1 MRKTSMTRTILA
13 CLAAAGAS
21 TLATGCG
28 DVVRQGR
35 APVQL
40 VITSL
45 QAASGAD
52 PEQFGGTLLSDVQTI
67 VERSVGGEEQQV
79 PTIFNDLGSVTMALI
94 LKDPGQPGT
103 APTPTSINQVTITRY
118 RVVYRRADGRNTPG
132 IDVPF
137 PFDSGVTFTVPA
149 QGTVTAGFQIV
160 RHTAKQEAPLSAL
173 VANPDTIATLAE
185 VTFFGTDQAGNE
197 ISATGSIG
205 IDFGNFA
212 DPE

>member
-1 MRKTSMTRTILA
+1 VAMTWIKRTTTVFVTVA
-13 CLAAAGAS
+13 CAAAA
-21 TLATGCG
+21 GCG

-40 VITSL
+40 VIT
-45 QAASGAD
+45 AIEVASGAE
-52 PEQFGGTLLSDVQTI
+52 PEQFGGTLLSDVVTL
-67 VERSVGGEEQQV
+67 VEREVNGQQVDV
-79 PTIFNDLGSVTMALI
+79 PTIFNDLGEVTMTLI

-103 APTPTSINQVTITRY
+103 TVSPTAINQVTITRY
-118 RVVYRRADGRNTPG
+118 RVVYRRSDGRNTPG

-149 QGTVTAGFQIV
+149 SGSASAGFQIV
-160 RHTAKQEAPLSAL
+160 RHTAKQEAPLAAL
-173 VANPDTIATLAE
+173 VFNPDVISTLAE
-185 VTFFGTDQAGNE
+185 VTFFGRDQAGND
-197 ISATGSIG
+197 ISATGTVG